1 MPTASKKKTAAQKRS
16 SPNKWLVLKRSRIH
30 GRGVYARVDIP
41 QGTRLIEYTGERISN
56 AEADR
61 RYDDD
66 SMKNHHTFL
75 FILNSRTCIDAA
87 HGGNISRFINHKCD
101 PNCVAW
107 IEGQH
112 IWIDALRDIRE
123 GEELGY
129 DYEYDFLPGYTVEDL
144 EFYGC
149 RCGSPK
155 CRGTIVDV
163 PKSKRHLLR
172 ELKRRT
178 KAREASQA
186 KAAPRRR
193 ATEHR

>member
-1 MPTASKKKTAAQKRS
+1 MPTASKKKAARKRS
-16 SPNKWLVLKRSRIH
+16 PANKWLVLRRSRIH
-30 GRGVYARVDIP
+30 GRGVYARADIP
-41 QGTRLIEYTGERISN
+41 KGTRLIEYTGERISN

-61 RYDDD
+61 RYDDE
-66 SMKNHHTFL
+66 SMKSHHTFL
-75 FILNSRTCIDAA
+75 FILNNRTCIDAA
-87 HGGNISRFINHKCD
+87 SGGNISRFINHKCD

-112 IWIDALRDIRE
+112 IWIDALRDIPQ

-129 DYEYDFLPGYTVEDL
+129 DYEFDFLPGYKVEDL

-163 PKSKRHLLR
+163 PKSKRHLLQ
-172 ELKRRT
+172 ELKRRRT
-178 KAREASQA
+178 AREASQA

-193 ATEHR
+193 ATTHR

>member
-1 MPTASKKKTAAQKRS
+1 MAISQAKRT
-16 SPNKWLVLKRSRIH
+16 PRNRWLVLRRSRIH

-41 QGTRLIEYTGERISN
+41 KDTRLIEYTGEHISN

-61 RYDDD
+61 RYDDEK
-66 SMKNHHTFL
+66 MHRHHTFL

-87 HGGNISRFINHKCD
+87 VGGNISRYINHSCD

-107 IEGQH
+107 IEGRH
-112 IWIDALRDIRE
+112 IWIDALRNIRA
-123 GEELGY
+123 GEELAY

-149 RCGSPK
+149 KCGSPR

-163 PKSKRHLLR
+163 PKRKLHLLR
-172 ELKRRT
+172 ELRRRKRL
-178 KAREASQA
+178 RERAASRR
-186 KAAPRRR
+186 AAGRRARRR
-193 ATEHR
+193 AASRR

>member
-1 MPTASKKKTAAQKRS
+1 MATRRTKRAPRNPWVVMRRSK
-16 SPNKWLVLKRSRIH
+16 IH
-30 GRGVYARVDIP
+30 GRGVYARTDIP
-41 QGTRLIEYTGERISN
+41 KGTRLIEYTGERISN

-61 RYDDD
+61 RYDDKG
-66 SMKNHHTFL
+66 MGRHHTFL

-87 HGGNISRFINHKCD
+87 VGGDVARYINHSCD

-112 IWIDALRDIRE
+112 IWIDALRDIRK

-129 DYEYDFLPGYTVEDL
+129 DYEYDFLPEYTVEDL

-149 RCGSPK
+149 KCGSPR

-163 PKSKRHLLR
+163 PKHKRHLLR
-172 ELKRRT
+172 ELKRLR
-178 KAREASQA
+178 RA
-186 KAAPRRR
+186 KALA
-193 ATEHR
+193 